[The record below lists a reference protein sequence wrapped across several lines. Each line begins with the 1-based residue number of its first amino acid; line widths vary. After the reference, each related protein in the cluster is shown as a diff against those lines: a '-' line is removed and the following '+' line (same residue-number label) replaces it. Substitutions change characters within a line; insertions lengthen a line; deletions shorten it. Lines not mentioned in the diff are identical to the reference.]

1 MLLKPEPLLPES
13 FAPFGTVI
21 ETEDAERCSLGDGHA
36 TLYHRLARIDPGEG
50 ASAIVSI
57 IRARRW
63 PNRML
68 ERLERHPKSTRT
80 LIPMTTEDWVLVVA
94 HGERPKAED
103 CRLFHAFGDQGVQ
116 YDPGIWHHPLLILTQ
131 SQEFLLIERDGAPCE
146 GLEEITLDPPASL
159 PWP

>member
-1 MLLKPEPLLPES
+1 MILKPEPLLPES

-36 TLYHRLARIDPGEG
+36 TLYHRLAQIDPGPG
-50 ASAIVSI
+50 GVAILSV

-63 PNRML
+63 PGRRL
-68 ERLERHPKSTRT
+68 ERLERHPTSSRT

-94 HGERPKAED
+94 SGARPTAAD

-116 YDPGIWHHPLLILTQ
+116 YAPGVWHHPLLILSQ
-131 SQEFLLIERDGAPCE
+131 SQEFLLIERDGAPGE
-146 GLEEITLDPPASL
+146 GMEHIALDPPASL